1 MGNSPREM
9 CRKKRGET
17 IVRNLKK
24 RHFEAYFCETAEEA
38 VKKALELIP
47 EGASVSW
54 GGSMTIRDMGLTKA
68 LKEGNYQVTD
78 RDEAVSEEE
87 VRKAYRAAFDAEYYL
102 TSANAVSEDGVLVNI
117 DGRGNRVAAMVYGP
131 EYVIVV
137 AGLNK
142 VAKTVEEAVSRA
154 RNVAAPTN
162 QHRFD
167 HRTPCM
173 SAGICENC
181 LSPDCICNQILITR
195 NASPAGRIKVIL
207 VGEDL
212 GY

>member
-1 MGNSPREM
+1 
-9 CRKKRGET
+9 
-17 IVRNLKK
+17 
-24 RHFEAYFCETAEEA
+24 
-38 VKKALELIP
+38 
-47 EGASVSW
+47 
-54 GGSMTIRDMGLTKA
+54 
-68 LKEGNYQVTD
+68 
-78 RDEAVSEEE
+78 
-87 VRKAYRAAFDAEYYL
+87 
-102 TSANAVSEDGVLVNI
+102 
-117 DGRGNRVAAMVYGP
+117 MVYGP